1 MGPVELGRTG
11 DPQPPQR
18 RGHGVRRRSVVA
30 LCALTLLA
38 AAACT
43 WTGRHEPAP
52 SHAADPPP
60 PPIGGKVNVGG
71 FSLAYRCQG
80 FGSPTVILE
89 AGLGLG
95 GLEEFRSLMPEVAS
109 MTRVCTYDRA
119 GVGNSDPRPS
129 SMSPV
134 SGAEF
139 ARETHLLFEGIGIDG
154 PYILVGHSFG
164 GMLVRAQAATYPG
177 DAMGLVLIDAA
188 SEPEVA
194 YFRRIGINPW
204 VDGTS
209 RIDISSVVTLLER
222 GPALRRTPL
231 VVITAGREDDQ
242 WLRQIP
248 ARDAAFQDRLAGLSR
263 NAVHVTATDA
273 GHFVQDDDPALVVA
287 AIREALDAARNGTRL
302 PTCSD
307 VFTPLGGACP

>member
-1 MGPVELGRTG
+1 VTVGEPGHAGRPRPT
-11 DPQPPQR
+11 
-18 RGHGVRRRSVVA
+18 RGGVVA
-30 LCALTLLA
+30 SCVVASCVVALLA
-38 AAACT
+38 AAGCT
-43 WTGRHEPAP
+43 PTRGTEVASTR
-52 SHAADPPP
+52 SADPPP
-60 PPIGGKVNVGG
+60 PISGTVSVGG

-95 GLEEFRSLMPEVAS
+95 GIEEYRSLMPEVAR

-119 GVGNSDPRPS
+119 GVGRSEPRPS
-129 SMSPV
+129 SYGSVP
-134 SGAEF
+134 GAEF
-139 ARETHLLFEGIGIDG
+139 AREAHLLFRGIGIDG
-154 PYILVGHSFG
+154 PYVLVGHSFG
-164 GMLVRAQAATYPG
+164 GLLVRAQAATYPG

-209 RIDISSVVTLLER
+209 RVDISSVVTLLER

-242 WLRQIP
+242 WLQQIP
-248 ARDAAFQDRLAGLSR
+248 AQDAAFQDRLATLSR
-263 NAVHVTATDA
+263 DAVHVVATDA

-287 AIREALDAARNGTRL
+287 AIREVLEAARNGTAL
-302 PTCSD
+302 PPCAD
-307 VFTPLGGACP
+307 VFPRLGGTCP